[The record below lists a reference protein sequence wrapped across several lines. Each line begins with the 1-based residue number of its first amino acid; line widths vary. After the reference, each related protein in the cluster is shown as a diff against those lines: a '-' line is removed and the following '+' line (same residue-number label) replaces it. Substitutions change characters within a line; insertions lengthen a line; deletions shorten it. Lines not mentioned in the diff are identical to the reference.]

1 MKVFISWS
9 GDRSRNVA
17 EILRGWLP
25 KVLQAVKP
33 WMSDEDISTGTR
45 WSTEIASELEA
56 SKAGIV
62 CITPENQHNPW
73 LMFEAGA
80 LSKTLTETYV
90 CPYLFDLSTSQL
102 SGPIS
107 QFQATLAT
115 KEGTFKIIQT
125 LNKALSELQIINSR
139 YARRNISCRFS
150 S

>member
-1 MKVFISWS
+1 MAVPPAGDPHTLDVEGNMKVFISWS
-9 GDRSRNVA
+9 GARSKNVA
-17 EILRGWLP
+17 EILRSWVP
-25 KVLQAVKP
+25 KVLQAVRP

-45 WSTEIASELEA
+45 WSAEIASELEI

-80 LSKTLTETYV
+80 LSKTLTETFV
-90 CPYLFDLSTSQL
+90 CPYLFDLSPSQL

-115 KEGTFKIIQT
+115 KEGTFK
-125 LNKALSELQIINSR
+125 
-139 YARRNISCRFS
+139 
-150 S
+150 